1 MDSQTELTEEEQE
14 LELYREEAYD
24 WSEEKIRRKIDQ
36 EQQMIGL
43 ALSDGDTADANFRLK
58 KINILKRVLQMFG

>member
-1 MDSQTELTEEEQE
+1 MESQVELTEEEQE
-14 LELYREEAYD
+14 LNDYLEEAYD

-43 ALSDGDTADANFRLK
+43 ALSDRDTADANLRLK
-58 KINILKRVLQMFG
+58 KINILKRVLQMLG